1 MKFGENR
8 DYIRITTVLNALDV
22 NRKLFCNYLKE
33 YANKKSQCLTDNS
46 IFPKESED
54 SLLSYLDEL
63 LMESIADL
71 RKIEAPASARS
82 NSRSLDNPD
91 LRDQYLNWKNDL
103 VLRIIVTKNLKR
115 LDTLDLQRAMFI
127 CLDSPYVK

>member
-33 YANKKSQCLTDNS
+33 YANKKSQCLYV
-46 IFPKESED
+46 D

-103 VLRIIVTKNLKR
+103 VLRIIVTKNLV
-115 LDTLDLQRAMFI
+115 LFSS
-127 CLDSPYVK
+127 CLFLLLEKTGHS